1 MQIMNQDLSE
11 VQDRLPEGLI
21 SPTYERHEG
30 RAIAH
35 DAVSGSGSRVRRV
48 HGPPSLHL

>member
-21 SPTYERHEG
+21 SPTYERHEAE
-30 RAIAH
+30 RLLTTLCPV
-35 DAVSGSGSRVRRV
+35 AVGQ
-48 HGPPSLHL
+48 